1 MATMHEESASSQ
13 ANSASYGKLV
23 YIIGYIIL
31 GVGAIYADVMFVSL
45 LSGALPSGP
54 LGVAAIMGAFLT
66 SASLM
71 ALVIGKSHLFRPG
84 DQITWAWLFT
94 WIEIAVMCL
103 NVLLSALHGMG
114 VDPGYLSYWLYLCP
128 ATPFVAVIGWIM
140 LIYADPRR
148 HHLHEDMAMEDQ
160 LIDGQRRHKHNV
172 HKVRLSLQNSA
183 LEQQRVYME
192 QYMQTPEVQRTL
204 KYGSEQIALG
214 IVSEIIQRPI
224 MPQAP
229 AAPVASSR
237 PAPRIID
244 STAKRIDTTGRIPA
258 VRPAAKKQLP
268 PRRKFTPTQPKL
280 EAVNLIDTQEIET
293 GPLAQRTVPVKKGS
307 GPYVVNR
314 KPAPKLPVND

>member
-1 MATMHEESASSQ
+1 MAIHQEESASSQ

-160 LIDGQRRHKHNV
+160 LIDGKRKHVHNV
-172 HKVRLSLQNSA
+172 HKVRLSLQNAA

-224 MPQAP
+224 MPQA
-229 AAPVASSR
+229 AAPTST
-237 PAPRIID
+237 PPGRIID
-244 STAKRIDTTGRIPA
+244 STAKRIDTTGHLRA
-258 VRPAAKKQLP
+258 VKPLPQPKKKLP
-268 PRRKFTPTQPKL
+268 PARKFTPRTAPASFVEEK
-280 EAVNLIDTQEIET
+280 EIET
-293 GPLAQRTVPVKKGS
+293 GPLASRPVGVQVKKNQ

-314 KPAPKLPVND
+314 KQAKLPVND